1 MIFGQSITKQA
12 LKEEYVLII
21 FALLTG
27 KPDKKLDKLQHA
39 HVSSQEAKCYHIAL

>member
-1 MIFGQSITKQA
+1 MIFGQSITRQA

-39 HVSSQEAKCYHIAL
+39 HISS